1 MTNSPILVSYYD
13 NLRGLFDMSMGEGK
27 RGYVR
32 EVGGGVLVVL
42 GSVGNQ
48 LRVVMGDFY
57 IKKKKKVIGACIKT
71 LSFWC
76 MIISSSLYEVI
87 SFLLG
92 MEWYCFAY
100 AFFNFSFHGKQHRF
114 IKFVFK

>member
-1 MTNSPILVSYYD
+1 
-13 NLRGLFDMSMGEGK
+13 MGEGK

-57 IKKKKKVIGACIKT
+57 IKKK
-71 LSFWC
+71 
-76 MIISSSLYEVI
+76 
-87 SFLLG
+87 
-92 MEWYCFAY
+92 
-100 AFFNFSFHGKQHRF
+100 RR
-114 IKFVFK
+114 

>member
-57 IKKKKKVIGACIKT
+57 IKKKEEGD
-71 LSFWC
+71 WC
-76 MIISSSLYEVI
+76 MHKNIVVLVYD
-87 SFLLG
+87 
-92 MEWYCFAY
+92 Y
-100 AFFNFSFHGKQHRF
+100 FFFF
-114 IKFVFK
+114 I

>member
-1 MTNSPILVSYYD
+1 
-13 NLRGLFDMSMGEGK
+13 MSMGEGK
-27 RGYVR
+27 RWYVR

-71 LSFWC
+71 LLFWC

-92 MEWYCFAY
+92 MEWYRFAY
-100 AFFNFSFHGKQHRF
+100 AAFYFSFHMKQHCF
-114 IKFVFK
+114 INFLFK